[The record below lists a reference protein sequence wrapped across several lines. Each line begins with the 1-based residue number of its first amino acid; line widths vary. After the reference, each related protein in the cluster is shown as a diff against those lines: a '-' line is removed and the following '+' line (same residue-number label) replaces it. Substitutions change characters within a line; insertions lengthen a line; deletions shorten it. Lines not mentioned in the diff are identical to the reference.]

1 MVVFLSPIQS
11 PWSGQNFANITKYDR
26 GDDSDNDVNGY
37 YLDGNIGPFTDAT
50 EQEDTVYYCAHQY
63 MEGDVKGEGMHN
75 PVANADVSLIIYDSK
90 MKKNHKRGVAQE
102 DI

>member
-1 MVVFLSPIQS
+1 M
-11 PWSGQNFANITKYDR
+11 
-26 GDDSDNDVNGY
+26 
-37 YLDGNIGPFTDAT
+37 DGNIGPFTDAT

-102 DI
+102 DIWKRTCWIRLKRQ